1 MQSAQQKKKMLSAGY
16 SGSMDMNEVS
26 SVSSV
31 SQSRGV
37 SMENELRGSS
47 ISSDEGIP
55 ALATCSCSEGKAV
68 TQQPIPTPSP
78 RPERWVRPVID
89 LKKDNAGHGNWY
101 RLF

>member
-1 MQSAQQKKKMLSAGY
+1 
-16 SGSMDMNEVS
+16 MDMNEVS

-55 ALATCSCSEGKAV
+55 ALTTCSEGKAV
-68 TQQPIPTPSP
+68 TQHPIPTPSP
-78 RPERWVRPVID
+78 RPER
-89 LKKDNAGHGNWY
+89 
-101 RLF
+101 

>member
-1 MQSAQQKKKMLSAGY
+1 MIISFF

-31 SQSRGV
+31 SQSRGI

-47 ISSDEGIP
+47 LSSDEGIP
-55 ALATCSCSEGKAV
+55 ALTTCSCSEGKNV

-78 RPERWVRPVID
+78 RSDR
-89 LKKDNAGHGNWY
+89 
-101 RLF
+101 

>member
-1 MQSAQQKKKMLSAGY
+1 MQSVLQEKLSCVY

-26 SVSSV
+26 SVSSI

-55 ALATCSCSEGKAV
+55 ALTTCSCSEGKAV

-78 RPERWVRPVID
+78 RSDR
-89 LKKDNAGHGNWY
+89 
-101 RLF
+101 